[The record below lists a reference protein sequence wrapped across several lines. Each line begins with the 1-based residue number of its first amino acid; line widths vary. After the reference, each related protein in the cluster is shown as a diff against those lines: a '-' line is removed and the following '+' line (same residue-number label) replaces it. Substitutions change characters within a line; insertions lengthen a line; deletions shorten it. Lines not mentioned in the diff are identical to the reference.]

1 MKYKKG
7 LPYIKIRLLLFL
19 YFSIIFIILRYV
31 FLNYL
36 FIISFV
42 LVVANG
48 MYTIHSM
55 EAPFM
60 QEDAFLNDCW
70 RSKYGLFH
78 VDKFCQ
84 VFITRIPALS
94 KEASTSRDTVSFES
108 ACRPGYFLRQ
118 KNYNF
123 ILQKRDG
130 TELFGRYTSESFAF
144 RSRRRGMVLP
154 YISYDM

>member
-1 MKYKKG
+1 
-7 LPYIKIRLLLFL
+7 
-19 YFSIIFIILRYV
+19 
-31 FLNYL
+31 
-36 FIISFV
+36 
-42 LVVANG
+42 
-48 MYTIHSM
+48 MYTFHSM

-70 RSKYGLFH
+70 RSKYGLFY

-130 TELFGRYTSESFAF
+130 TELFGRYTSETFAF
-144 RSRRRGMVLP
+144 RSRPRGVVLP

>member
-1 MKYKKG
+1 M
-7 LPYIKIRLLLFL
+7 
-19 YFSIIFIILRYV
+19 SI
-31 FLNYL
+31 
-36 FIISFV
+36 

-48 MYTIHSM
+48 MYTFHSM
-55 EAPFM
+55 VAPYS

-70 RSKYGLFH
+70 RSKYGLFY

-118 KNYNF
+118 KNYHF

-130 TELFGRYTSESFAF
+130 TELFGR
-144 RSRRRGMVLP
+144 
-154 YISYDM
+154 

>member
-1 MKYKKG
+1 
-7 LPYIKIRLLLFL
+7 
-19 YFSIIFIILRYV
+19 
-31 FLNYL
+31 
-36 FIISFV
+36 
-42 LVVANG
+42 
-48 MYTIHSM
+48 MYTFHSM
-55 EAPFM
+55 VAPYS
-60 QEDAFLNDCW
+60 QENAFLNDCW
-70 RSKYGLFH
+70 RSKYGLFYL
-78 VDKFCQ
+78 DKVCQ

-94 KEASTSRDTVSFES
+94 KEASTSKDTVSFES

-144 RSRRRGMVLP
+144 RPRPRGVVLP